1 MYVAI
6 SGPCTDTVDGSC
18 LSEATSAHFSHTF
31 SALDNVDDWLPE
43 ATASFAVHII
53 SADGKLGI
61 ASSSYGL
68 TNLNY
73 G

>member
-1 MYVAI
+1 M
-6 SGPCTDTVDGSC
+6 SGPWGVSVRPPLHTPLT
-18 LSEATSAHFSHTF
+18 LSAPLIILMTGYQKRPRLLLSK
-31 SALDNVDDWLPE
+31 
-43 ATASFAVHII
+43 II

-68 TNLNY
+68 TSLSY